1 MRKKYCNI
9 HVLCL
14 LLFRCGLTNSGE
26 LIAVK
31 QIKLDT
37 DNIELAEEEYEKIQE
52 EVSLLKTLRHTHI
65 VGYAPPSRRGLRLAY
80 YIFYN

>member
-1 MRKKYCNI
+1 MIGSFRDSWGHKPQFNMRKKYCNI

-37 DNIELAEEEYEKIQE
+37 DNIKLAKEEYEKIQE
-52 EVSLLKTLRHTHI
+52 EVFYI
-65 VGYAPPSRRGLRLAY
+65 LAY
-80 YIFYN
+80 YHDV